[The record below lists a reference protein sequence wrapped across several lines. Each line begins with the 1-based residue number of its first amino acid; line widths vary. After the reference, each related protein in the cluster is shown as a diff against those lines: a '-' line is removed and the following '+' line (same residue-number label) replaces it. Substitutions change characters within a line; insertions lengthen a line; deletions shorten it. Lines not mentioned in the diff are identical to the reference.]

1 MLTQANASP
10 PHWLTKVGMPTIE
23 LVPAVTASQFEYTLL
38 ITTRNAKVAIDAAMP
53 ERRITGKPNTSA
65 TVAAKV
71 APISI
76 GTGNG

>member
-1 MLTQANASP
+1 
-10 PHWLTKVGMPTIE
+10 MPTIE
-23 LVPAVTASQFEYTLL
+23 LVPAVTESQFEYTLL

-65 TVAAKV
+65 TAAAKV